1 MITRLGR
8 YGVLAALV
16 VSGLLFGPAADAAT
30 RPAPKT
36 WFGQVERHN
45 GHFDY
50 VGRPCAESEDV
61 CADYIAHYRIV
72 PTTRQAERALRRA
85 AGHWAR
91 LWGEFTATREA
102 GHTGT
107 LRVSYVRRTRPPEP
121 AVPARPRV
129 RGTGSARGAAPV

>member
-8 YGVLAALV
+8 YGVLVALV
-16 VSGLLFGPAADAAT
+16 VNGLLFGPAADAAT

-50 VGRPCAESEDV
+50 VGRPCAEQEDV

-72 PTTRQAERALRRA
+72 PTTRQARQALPRI

-91 LWGEFTATREA
+91 LWGEFVPTREA

-107 LRVSYVRRTRPPEP
+107 LRVSYVQRTRPPQP
-121 AVPARPRV
+121 ATAARSGV
-129 RGTGSARGAAPV
+129 TGTGSAPL